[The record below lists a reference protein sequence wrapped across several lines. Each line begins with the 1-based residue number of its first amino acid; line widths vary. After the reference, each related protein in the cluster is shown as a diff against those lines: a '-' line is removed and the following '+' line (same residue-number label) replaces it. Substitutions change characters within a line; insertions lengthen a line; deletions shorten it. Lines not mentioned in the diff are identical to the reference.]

1 MSKAAMVYAIDSFVK
16 DLVSIDHE
24 IAATDVERALRGN
37 RLRITPD
44 GEELTQGDVDKSIAN
59 ALDMLVAEAEGDA
72 EKMRPLGESGT
83 VLAISIEALRRC
95 AEELLTE

>member
-24 IAATDVERALRGN
+24 IAAVDVERALRGN
-37 RLRITPD
+37 RLRIIPD

-59 ALDMLVAEAEGDA
+59 ALDMLVAEAEGEA
-72 EKMRPLGESGT
+72 EKMRPLGERDT
-83 VLAISIEALRRC
+83 VRAISIENLRRC
-95 AEELLTE
+95 RDEMFEE